1 MSRVGGGRAEGEGE
15 AGFPLSREPDMGPDP
30 RTPGPQPEPKA
41 DTQRTE
47 PPGPPKIEIFLLT
60 SFMKELGLPEIE
72 DRKSL
77 ISAHGVVA
85 SGGEGDV
92 TGSKMWLVVKNMQLA
107 PSSFSLLL
115 SQLSRLGFGEEGMTR
130 LWAFS

>member
-47 PPGPPKIEIFLLT
+47 PPGPPNHHLVLKLN
-60 SFMKELGLPEIE
+60 SFQQIAMHVYHVADAEL
-72 DRKSL
+72 R
-77 ISAHGVVA
+77 A
-85 SGGEGDV
+85 
-92 TGSKMWLVVKNMQLA
+92 
-107 PSSFSLLL
+107 
-115 SQLSRLGFGEEGMTR
+115 
-130 LWAFS
+130 